1 MWNMKFKAWS
11 VKLDSW
17 IVTRNVGHNAWRCFF
32 SPVQWNWSGTLGMQM
47 SVGWLVGWSVC
58 WLVGWLVRN
67 ARTFLPINHEWMIG
81 FWWYLHI
88 WLVLMRCWSW
98 PKVKVTRSKVK
109 VKSTILWKIYFD
121 YKPWLDDRNMMML
134 GYMIG
139 VSKKFRLT

>member
-1 MWNMKFKAWS
+1 MRTKLEEKAACFGLGVLCNFLYCS
-11 VKLDSW
+11 ERRVF
-17 IVTRNVGHNAWRCFF
+17 TRKYFMSAVAFYWKHLRLRISFF

-47 SVGWLVGWSVC
+47 SVGWLVGLSVG
-58 WLVGWLVRN
+58 WLVGWSVRN

-109 VKSTILWKIYFD
+109 VKSTILWKID
-121 YKPWLDDRNMMML
+121 KISTGR
-134 GYMIG
+134 
-139 VSKKFRLT
+139 